1 MTHPCISNTCIRLAV
16 QVMSEDGIDISE
28 CKPLN
33 INKIKNNSLSVA
45 VHITSQVQSGIPEY
59 IHAEE
64 VIRLRYDEPVRS
76 THYNEVVLLP
86 TGKTCEAIKHQELN
100 W

>member
-1 MTHPCISNTCIRLAV
+1 
-16 QVMSEDGIDISE
+16 MSEDGIDISE

-33 INKIKNNSLSVA
+33 INKIKNNSFRVA

-64 VIRLRYDEPVRS
+64 VIRLQYDEPVRS
-76 THYNEVVLLP
+76 THYNEVVLAYRQ
-86 TGKTCEAIKHQELN
+86 TREAIKTSGIELVGQ
-100 W
+100 WQQVLV